1 MKFIARLALL
11 AFLDMAGVAF
21 AQTPIAVQNPS
32 FEMHGT
38 PTGSNLCP
46 DGTKQQWN
54 FGPVPGWVA
63 TGTNTNS
70 FGTLLPSHC
79 VYTSIP
85 DGAAVLYTNGPTLT
99 QDLGIPATGG
109 STYILTAYVGHR
121 LNGNIAQSSTVSL
134 LVGSAVAC
142 STTVQLST
150 IAPGTF
156 LPISCLYTAPVT
168 PPLGDLIISLSTAG
182 AQSDFDNVSMTVNQR
197 HATLTWQDAVNPV
210 GTKYNVYRQ
219 LGICSP
225 SPVFTQIASGVA
237 AQSYVDGTITQNQ
250 NYCYGVSAVYG
261 SIESLLSS
269 TTYVPQQPANPVV
282 Q

>member
-32 FEMHGT
+32 FETGT
-38 PTGSNLCP
+38 LSTSNSCP
-46 DGTKQQWN
+46 DGSISKWN
-54 FGPVPGWVA
+54 FGPVPSWTVA
-63 TGTNTNS
+63 GTAS
-70 FGTLLPSHC
+70 SSYGVLVPAHC
-79 VYTSIP
+79 VYPSVP
-85 DGAAVLYTNGPTLT
+85 DGIAILYTNGPTLT
-99 QDLGIPATGG
+99 QDLGISASAG

-134 LVGSAVAC
+134 FVGSTVAC

-156 LPISCLYTAPVT
+156 LPVSCLYTAPVA
-168 PPLGDLIISLSTAG
+168 PPAGDLIISLSTAG

-219 LGICSP
+219 LGVCSP
-225 SPVFTQIASGVA
+225 SPVFTQIASGLA

-250 NYCYGVSAVYG
+250 NYCYAVSAVFN
-261 SIESLLSS
+261 STESMIS
-269 TTYVPQQPANPVV
+269 TTLYVPQQPASLIA